1 MGLLF
6 VNACMREG
14 SRTERL
20 ARAVLKRSKNDS
32 GEVAELRLAS
42 LTVEPLDTE
51 RLARYGAGVAARDY
65 GDEVFAFARQ
75 FAVADEVL
83 IAAPFWN
90 FSVPAKLH
98 CYLELVCSQGV
109 TFDVDGPGAYVS
121 LCRARRL
128 TYVTTVGGRIDS
140 QADDHAFGYLK
151 TLSDK
156 FWHIPELKYIK
167 AEGLDAEDADVS
179 ALLAE
184 ALGGVGLGG

>member
-14 SRTERL
+14 SRTKRL
-20 ARAVLKRSKNDS
+20 ARAVLGRRVDGD
-32 GEVAELRLAS
+32 GEVTELRLAS
-42 LTVEPLDTE
+42 LAVEPLDAG
-51 RLARYGAGVAARDY
+51 RLARYGAGVTARDY
-65 GDEVFAFARQ
+65 SDGVFSFAKQ
-75 FAVADEVL
+75 FAAADEVL

-109 TFDVDGPGAYVS
+109 TFDVDGPGAYAS

-128 TYVTTVGGRIDS
+128 TYVTTIGGRIAS
-140 QADDHAFGYLK
+140 QSDDHAFGYLK
-151 TLSDK
+151 TLSDQ
-156 FWHIPELKYIK
+156 FWHIPELVYVR
-167 AEGLDAEDADVS
+167 AEGLDAEGADVE

-184 ALGGVGLGG
+184 AVRSVG

>member
-1 MGLLF
+1 MDLLF

-20 ARAVLKRSKNDS
+20 ARAVLDRRKNRDV
-32 GEVAELRLAS
+32 EVTELRLAS
-42 LTVEPLDTE
+42 FAVEPLDDR
-51 RLARYGAGVAARDY
+51 RLVRYGAGVAACDY
-65 GDEVFAFARQ
+65 SDEIFAFAKQ

-109 TFDVDGPGAYVS
+109 TFDVDGPGTYAS

-128 TYVTTVGGRIDS
+128 TYVTTIGGRIVS

-151 TLSDK
+151 TLSDQ
-156 FWHIPELKYIK
+156 FWHIPELTYVK
-167 AEGLDAEDADVS
+167 AEGLDAEGADVE
-179 ALLAE
+179 ALLAA
-184 ALGGVGLGG
+184 ALHSVG

>member
-6 VNACMREG
+6 VNACMRKK

-20 ARAVLKRSKNDS
+20 ARAVLGQREYRDI
-32 GEVAELRLAS
+32 EVTELRLAS
-42 LTVEPLDTE
+42 LAVEPLDDR
-51 RLARYGAGVAARDY
+51 RLARYGAGVAACDY
-65 GDEVFAFARQ
+65 DDEVFSFAKQ

-109 TFDVDGPGAYVS
+109 TFDVDGPGTYAS
-121 LCRARRL
+121 LCRALRL
-128 TYVTTVGGRIDS
+128 TYVTTVGGRIAS

-151 TLSDK
+151 TLSDQ
-156 FWHIPELKYIK
+156 FWHIPELAYVK
-167 AEGLDAEDADVS
+167 AEGLDAEGANVD

-184 ALGGVGLGG
+184 ALRSVG

>member
-20 ARAVLKRSKNDS
+20 ARAVLERRKHR
-32 GEVAELRLAS
+32 EVEATELRIAS
-42 LTVEPLDTE
+42 LAVEPLDDR
-51 RLARYGAGVAARDY
+51 RLARYGAGVAACDY
-65 GDEVFAFARQ
+65 DDELFSFAKQ
-75 FAVADEVL
+75 FAAADEVL

-109 TFDVDGPGAYVS
+109 TFDVDGPGTYVS
-121 LCRARRL
+121 LCRAKRL
-128 TYVTTVGGRIDS
+128 TYVTTIGGCFDS
-140 QADDHAFGYLK
+140 PADDHAFGYLK
-151 TLSDK
+151 TLSDQ
-156 FWHIPELKYIK
+156 FWHIPELAYVK
-167 AEGLDAEDADVS
+167 AEGLDAEGADVE

-184 ALGGVGLGG
+184 ALRSVG